1 MVTGAWASR
10 YYGEMSL
17 DAPFLFMGARDF
29 THARWRTQ
37 LYPTDLPPE
46 WRFMFY
52 SHRYPAILMSV
63 RAWGFASER
72 LSSWESEAP
81 SSFRVVLEVPDR
93 GLERFLALEPLPRPF
108 IAGCIVRVARR
119 IEPLMSQLEALARV
133 LPVAIDA
140 RVPTEGL
147 AATLSGIGVGL
158 CGRPADG
165 HVPSG
170 PFAVSLIGE
179 GDRALVG
186 RALTALLAVPAPQG
200 RALFFCKPDTAI
212 RSLEE
217 AQWLASLLGE
227 RS

>member
-1 MVTGAWASR
+1 MVAGAWVSR
-10 YYGEMSL
+10 YYGGMSL
-17 DAPFLFMGARDF
+17 DAPFLIMGARDY
-29 THARWRTQ
+29 THARWRTR
-37 LYPTDLPPE
+37 LYPTGLPPE

-52 SHRYPAILMSV
+52 SHRYPAILMSA
-63 RAWGFASER
+63 RAWGFAPER
-72 LSSWESEAP
+72 LSLWESEAP

-93 GLERFLALEPLPRPF
+93 SLERFLALGPLPRPLV
-108 IAGCIVRVARR
+108 AGCIVRVARR
-119 IEPLMSQLEALARV
+119 IGPVISRLEALARV

-140 RVPTEGL
+140 RVPVEGL

-165 HVPSG
+165 RAPTG
-170 PFAVSLIGE
+170 PFAVSLMGD

-186 RALTALLAVPAPQG
+186 QALTALLAVPAPQG
-200 RALFFCKPDTAI
+200 RALFFCEPDTAI

-227 RS
+227 GS